1 MIFDYGYILHP
12 VSVKGF
18 NHNVNHA
25 QHMLDQCNTKANL
38 KLNKHSSATAATL
51 TDEPCFRP
59 K

>member
-25 QHMLDQCNTKANL
+25 QHMLDKCNTKANM
-38 KLNKHSSATAATL
+38 N
-51 TDEPCFRP
+51 
-59 K
+59 